1 MKQLKRA
8 LLSTAVL
15 AGLAAGNAY
24 AGTEAC
30 FEINKIDATNGTAT
44 FALWATDY
52 TPAACVVGAGD
63 ATTLAPFAPV
73 SVAYELTGDLELEFD
88 DFDANGATTVRALPF
103 YIPTT
108 DLPGGSRITMKLNGA
123 TFGENGDILHLVLA
137 TPTGN
142 ADEYTLESV
151 ASTDG
156 GVDGESEI
164 TFVTKAAN
172 TVSAGSRLLISRTNV
187 FANPVTAADDATTAN
202 LLSTVVLQLNNSGCP
217 TTPNVILSAS
227 NAVTDGGSVIVGGKS
242 KAIDTAATT
251 RGTAAIVVEAEA
263 QFGLFNAGTQS
274 GATAVDVNA
283 EVPSLR
289 TQFVFNHDGS
299 EWTPERVRSDF
310 AWFEA
315 AVSNKAA
322 DLDRSVTLDA
332 ADRVVIHAAATGPTG
347 STVVFDAYSDL
358 LVDPDLL
365 TSDTTAEL
373 FGENYSWGSTFAGA
387 LSADNLALPEA
398 NDPATVGAKYLSA
411 VEVFNNDVVADTDG
425 SPRYFTI
432 ENSDADGVMNFNYEV
447 NVRYGIQFANEDYIS
462 LSPSCNPAVNTHDV
476 GVNGAVLKVPYTVD
490 ATGNFVRISNEHT
503 SDAEITM
510 DVFGENLTP
519 GAAGKEAVGVNVGT
533 VPAKSSV
540 ILSVAELIQK
550 AKDQKAYTGDVA
562 AANTNGKRHF
572 MTFTVTAPKN
582 KVHGVSVQKITGG
595 NDRVIPVLD
604 MNDWQE

>member
-137 TPTGN
+137 TPIGN

-274 GATAVDVNA
+274 GSTEAEVNA

-289 TQFVFNHDGS
+289 TQFVFDNTGALPDQ
-299 EWTPERVRSDF
+299 WTPSRVRADF

-315 AVSNKAA
+315 AVSDKGA
-322 DLDRSVTLDA
+322 DLDRSITL
-332 ADRVVIHAAATGPTG
+332 
-347 STVVFDAYSDL
+347 
-358 LVDPDLL
+358 DLL
-365 TSDTTAEL
+365 T
-373 FGENYSWGSTFAGA
+373 
-387 LSADNLALPEA
+387 
-398 NDPATVGAKYLSA
+398 V
-411 VEVFNNDVVADTDG
+411 
-425 SPRYFTI
+425 
-432 ENSDADGVMNFNYEV
+432 
-447 NVRYGIQFANEDYIS
+447 
-462 LSPSCNPAVNTHDV
+462 
-476 GVNGAVLKVPYTVD
+476 
-490 ATGNFVRISNEHT
+490 
-503 SDAEITM
+503 
-510 DVFGENLTP
+510 
-519 GAAGKEAVGVNVGT
+519 
-533 VPAKSSV
+533 
-540 ILSVAELIQK
+540 
-550 AKDQKAYTGDVA
+550 
-562 AANTNGKRHF
+562 
-572 MTFTVTAPKN
+572 
-582 KVHGVSVQKITGG
+582 
-595 NDRVIPVLD
+595 
-604 MNDWQE
+604 